1 MQTPSHTFFTV
12 IYRKGLIKTYS
23 ITDFKNVKEDN
34 YKDIRITLEI
44 TLDTK
49 QASLEGVLI

>member
-1 MQTPSHTFFTV
+1 MQTPSHNFFTV

-49 QASLEGVLI
+49 QATLEGVLI

>member
-12 IYRKGLIKTYS
+12 IYRKEIIKTYS

>member
-34 YKDIRITLEI
+34 YKDIRITEI